1 MAAMWPS
8 SWSTKNWVEKRTTT
22 KTLSTESQRCLAGR
36 RKRTPRG
43 LWISKRERG
52 RGHNNIHMYTH
63 TGKGKELKRR
73 GRRRR
78 GEIKSL
84 EASPDWTHKVV
95 RCFKLVRGWGV
106 GSSSLCYRQ
115 SPLFRNERQ
124 LCFSHSNTL
133 KFVSNFVW
141 KIGYKK
147 MMKLTGK
154 K

>member
-95 RCFKLVRGWGV
+95 RCFKLVGGGWGV
-106 GSSSLCYRQ
+106 PPSAIGNPPFSETNGNFALAIRTRWNLYQ
-115 SPLFRNERQ
+115 ILFEK
-124 LCFSHSNTL
+124 LD
-133 KFVSNFVW
+133 
-141 KIGYKK
+141 IKK
-147 MMKLTGK
+147 WWN
-154 K
+154 